1 QGAIESIVAA
11 RKAGAEFASLR
22 DFCER
27 VDLRL
32 VNSRVIEALAW
43 VGALSAF
50 GHPVQIIE
58 ALPTILPSA
67 QAVQQQ
73 QATGQLS
80 AFDLLFAEAPVEVL
94 PERTEAS
101 RRGRLRKEKELLGL
115 YLPEHPMGEV
125 AEQVGGFVTAY
136 SSDLKE
142 ESLDGQRLVIG
153 GIVTAFRTVITK
165 AKSTMGFAK
174 IGRAS

>member
-1 QGAIESIVAA
+1 HVN
-11 RKAGAEFASLR
+11 SLR
-22 DFCER
+22 DCCER
-27 VDLRL
+27 IDLRL

-80 AFDLLFAEAPVEVL
+80 ALDLTFAEAPVEAL
-94 PERTEAS
+94 PPRTEAP
-101 RRGRLRKEKELLGL
+101 RRERLRKEKELLGL
-115 YLPEHPMGEV
+115 YLSAHPMGEV
-125 AEQVGGFVTAY
+125 AEQVGAFVTAY
-136 SSDLKE
+136 SSDLKD
-142 ESLDGQRLVIG
+142 ESLDGQRVVIG
-153 GIVTAFRTVITK
+153 GVGTGVPAGPRS
-165 AKSTMGFAK
+165 STLK
-174 IGRAS
+174 